1 MRFAAGWESR
11 MSPGRFAALL
21 LLALWLPSCGER
33 AEETPGGKVRVVAA
47 IPPVAYFVERIGDGH
62 VQVDVLVAP
71 GQNPHIYE
79 PTPRQAAGLAA
90 AQVYFKVG
98 MPFERVLAER
108 IAETSPKLRIVDVCA
123 GITLRTMAES
133 EADHDGDE
141 KPDGHGHESGA
152 LDPHAWLNPR
162 YAKLMAATIE
172 RALAELDAA
181 HAAEYEKNL
190 QALQADLDAA
200 DARLRRVFTP
210 LKGKELMVFHPAF
223 GYLADA
229 YGLRQVSVEIEGKE
243 PSARQLGALIQRAK
257 KDGVRVIFV
266 QPQFSRKSAEEVA
279 REIGGAVVP
288 LDDLAH
294 DYLANLE
301 AMAAKIGEALASE
314 K

>member
-1 MRFAAGWESR
+1 MSPRRFASAG
-11 MSPGRFAALL
+11 ALL
-21 LLALWLPSCGER
+21 LLAAWLPSCGER
-33 AEETPGGKVRVVAA
+33 GEETPGGKVRVFAA
-47 IPPVAYFVERIGDGH
+47 IPPLAYFAERVGDGH

-71 GQNPHIYE
+71 GQNPHVYE
-79 PTPRQAAGLAA
+79 PTPRQIAALAG
-90 AQVYFKVG
+90 AQVYFKMG
-98 MPFERVLAER
+98 MPFERALAGR
-108 IAETSPKLRIVDVCA
+108 IAETSKKLKIVEVCQ
-123 GITLRTMAES
+123 GIALRRMTES

-141 KPDGHGHESGA
+141 KPNGHGHEVGT

-162 YAKLMAATIE
+162 YARIMAATIE
-172 RALAELDAA
+172 RALAETDPA
-181 HAAEYEKNL
+181 HAGEYAKNL
-190 QALQADLDAA
+190 QALQADLDAV
-200 DARLRRVFTP
+200 DAKLERVLAP

-243 PSARQLGALIQRAK
+243 PSAKQLAALIERAK

-266 QPQFSRKSAEEVA
+266 QPQFSRKSAEAVA
-279 REIGGAVVP
+279 AAIGDARHPGAVIP

-301 AMAAKIGEALASE
+301 DMAAKIEKALASE